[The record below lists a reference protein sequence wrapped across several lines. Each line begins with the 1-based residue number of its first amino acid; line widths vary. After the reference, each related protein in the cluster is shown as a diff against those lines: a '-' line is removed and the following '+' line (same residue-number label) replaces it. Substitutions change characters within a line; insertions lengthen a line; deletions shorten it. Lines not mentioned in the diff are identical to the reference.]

1 MCEITRAPM
10 MRSVSFAT
18 IGVVFAISTVFGSAS
33 SAKPPVNAAEHPE
46 NTTDSVGSNQRES
59 LKTTVV
65 APTQWLT
72 DLGAVAGGAKATGT
86 VTLRNHGDS
95 PISIRRVKASCSCTA
110 TSYPESAIPPGGI
123 VEIQVEVEAPREPGQ
138 SLTPK
143 VTILFEGDAAPPAE
157 ALLLIR
163 SKPVV
168 EAKVV
173 DLAVSDTSMTLHVR
187 LNSTDGHTFQAI
199 HVPGWSQSD
208 PANEFVVP
216 VTLERDAEGRY
227 SRRIGI
233 RLDHS
238 DQRLVE
244 IALDESLER
253 LSIESASSIE
263 FKRQERLAILS
274 ARRLDGLPPGIEQRV
289 NVYVPAWCEGS
300 NPILEVTPSDAP
312 EVRVVASAIDE
323 EMLWLTLGITA
334 THQTAPRG
342 SMSIRILDQ
351 EIESRV
357 RFRYRTATQ
366 DGS

>member
-1 MCEITRAPM
+1 M
-10 MRSVSFAT
+10 MRSVSAAT
-18 IGVVFAISTVFGSAS
+18 ISCVFAILTVFGSDS
-33 SAKPPVNAAEHPE
+33 SAKPPANAAEHPK
-46 NTTDSVGSNQRES
+46 NTTDSVESNQRES
-59 LKTTVV
+59 LKTSVV

-95 PISIRRVKASCSCTA
+95 PISIRRIKASCSCTA

-123 VEIQVEVEAPREPGQ
+123 VEIQVEVEAPREPGR

-163 SKPVV
+163 SEPVV
-168 EAKVV
+168 EAKIV
-173 DLAVSDTSMTLHVR
+173 DLAVSESSITLHVR
-187 LNSTDGHTFQAI
+187 LNSTDGRTFQAI
-199 HVPGWSQSD
+199 HVPGWSQPD

-216 VTLERDAEGRY
+216 ITLERDAEGRF
-227 SRRIGI
+227 SRRFGI
-233 RLDHS
+233 RLNHPG
-238 DQRLVE
+238 QRLVE
-244 IALDESLER
+244 IPLDESMER
-253 LSIESASSIE
+253 HSIESASSIK
-263 FKRQERLAILS
+263 FKRQERLAIQS
-274 ARRLDGLPPGIEQRV
+274 ARRLDGLRPGIEQRV
-289 NVYVPAWCEGS
+289 DVYVPAWFEGS
-300 NPILEVTPSDAP
+300 NPILEVMPPDAP

-357 RFRYRTATQ
+357 RLRYRMATQ